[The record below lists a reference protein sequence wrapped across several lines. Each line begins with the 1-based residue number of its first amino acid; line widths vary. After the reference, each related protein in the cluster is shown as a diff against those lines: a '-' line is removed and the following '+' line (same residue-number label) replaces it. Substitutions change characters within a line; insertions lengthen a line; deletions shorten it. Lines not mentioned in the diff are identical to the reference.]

1 MIHLYLGIQLHRAT
15 RKSFEGFEQFR
26 HLFFK
31 LSRGKILIRTNFLLQ
46 RGLEETGLS
55 YTVPGNFALLDS
67 RCSAKKCVGTP
78 PKIAILTQLQTQIKV
93 KREKEKKNTA
103 RLVRLPETFDFC

>member
-1 MIHLYLGIQLHRAT
+1 
-15 RKSFEGFEQFR
+15 
-26 HLFFK
+26 
-31 LSRGKILIRTNFLLQ
+31 
-46 RGLEETGLS
+46 
-55 YTVPGNFALLDS
+55 LLDS

>member
-1 MIHLYLGIQLHRAT
+1 
-15 RKSFEGFEQFR
+15 
-26 HLFFK
+26 
-31 LSRGKILIRTNFLLQ
+31 
-46 RGLEETGLS
+46 
-55 YTVPGNFALLDS
+55 
-67 RCSAKKCVGTP
+67 VGTP